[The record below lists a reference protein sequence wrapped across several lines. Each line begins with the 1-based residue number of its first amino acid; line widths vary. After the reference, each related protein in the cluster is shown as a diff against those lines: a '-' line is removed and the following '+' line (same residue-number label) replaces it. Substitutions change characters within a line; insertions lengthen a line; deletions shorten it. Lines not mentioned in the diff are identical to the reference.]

1 MKRGVILLSL
11 LLLATS
17 CERSSYTKYSTR
29 HKVFFSCETSM
40 SPYNQIT
47 TPGRFLSVRKSE
59 GKLVM
64 YDSDGK
70 KYDETLSEVKN
81 TSFIMGLAGLI
92 IGTPTFNNDD
102 MSIWAYD
109 LGCPECESPSVRLKF
124 SLEGKASCS
133 KCGGEW
139 NLNADGS
146 CINTDGSQH
155 RPLFRYPTTYNNGIF
170 TVQN

>member
-17 CERSSYTKYSTR
+17 CERNSYTKYSTR

-109 LGCPECESPSVRLKF
+109 LGCPECAKRYTSGCCFIALILPF
-124 SLEGKASCS
+124 
-133 KCGGEW
+133 
-139 NLNADGS
+139 
-146 CINTDGSQH
+146 
-155 RPLFRYPTTYNNGIF
+155 FRIL
-170 TVQN
+170 